1 MSDKK
6 TEAASPRKK
15 TSIGGQA
22 LIEGIMMR
30 GPKKTTMAVRNPEG
44 GITLESWETDNSVK
58 PKIYRA
64 PFIRGIFGFIDSMKL
79 GYRCLMRSAE
89 IAGLDDGT
97 CSDKSEK
104 AKSDVTMSETASVN
118 GAECA
123 ACDGATAGAL
133 GPDAT
138 ASDASVLDA
147 AVSDT
152 AKPAD
157 TAKSADDSNAKADAK
172 SDKKDDSIQ
181 PWMMNLIMIISTVL
195 GVVLALVLFK
205 TLPEVLYSL
214 LTRLFPVL
222 KGSGYGYSLLRALF
236 VGIIKI
242 VILVCYMLVVSLMK
256 DIRRTFM
263 YHGAEHKSIACY
275 ESGLELTVDNVRIQR
290 RFHPRCGTSFLI
302 LMVLVGIFLTMFIPA
317 QLVESGV
324 LNVVLRTLI
333 SIALLPLMMGI
344 GYELI
349 KLAGKYNNVF
359 TRIISAPGMWLQH
372 ITTREP
378 DDSMI
383 ECAIAALKDVIP
395 GDGSDDWNNK

>member
-1 MSDKK
+1 MSNKRD
-6 TEAASPRKK
+6 EATCFVKK

-44 GITLESWETDNSVK
+44 KMVLESWETDNSEK
-58 PKIYRA
+58 PKIYRV
-64 PFIRGIFGFIDSMKL
+64 PFLRGIFGFIDSMKL

-89 IAGLDDGT
+89 IAGLDDVP
-97 CSDKSEK
+97 DKLKQNDINGKNENVVDD
-104 AKSDVTMSETASVN
+104 AASVKI
-118 GAECA
+118 ADSEV
-123 ACDGATAGAL
+123 L
-133 GPDAT
+133 MVDAVT
-138 ASDASVLDA
+138 NDITNKQTEVKNDD
-147 AVSDT
+147 VCCNSDT
-152 AKPAD
+152 PSHGTDKAATDND
-157 TAKSADDSNAKADAK
+157 TAKSG
-172 SDKKDDSIQ
+172 SIQ
-181 PWMMNLIMIISTVL
+181 PWVMNLIMIISTVL

-214 LTRLFPVL
+214 LTHLFPVL
-222 KGSGYGYSLLRALF
+222 KGEGYGFSLLRAVF

-242 VILVCYMLVVSLMK
+242 IILVCYMLAVSLMK

-275 ESGLELTVDNVRIQR
+275 ERGLELTVDNVRIQR

-317 QLVESGV
+317 QLCESAV

-333 SIALLPLMMGI
+333 SIALLPVMMSI

-349 KLAGKYNNVF
+349 KLAGKYDNVF
-359 TRIISAPGMWLQH
+359 TRIISAPGMWLQR

-395 GDGSDDWNNK
+395 NDNSDDWDKK

>member
-1 MSDKK
+1 MSDRK
-6 TEAASPRKK
+6 TEVVSPMKK

-44 GITLESWETDNSVK
+44 GITLDSWATDNSAK
-58 PKIYRA
+58 PKVYRV
-64 PFIRGIFGFIDSMKL
+64 PFLRGIFGFVDSMKL

-89 IAGLDDGT
+89 IAGLDDSAGT
-97 CSDKSEK
+97 DKTKKTENDITESEI
-104 AKSDVTMSETASVN
+104 AMDS

-123 ACDGATAGAL
+123 ACDSST
-133 GPDAT
+133 PDT
-138 ASDASVLDA
+138 SASDSSG
-147 AVSDT
+147 SDT
-152 AKPAD
+152 QE
-157 TAKSADDSNAKADAK
+157 KADAAK
-172 SDKKDDSIQ
+172 SSADAKARADKKDDSIQ

-195 GVVLALVLFK
+195 GVALAVVLFK

-214 LTRLFPVL
+214 LTQLFPAL

-242 VILVCYMLVVSLMK
+242 VVLVCYMLLVSLMK

-275 ESGLELTVDNVRIQR
+275 ESGLELTVENVKKQR
-290 RFHPRCGTSFLI
+290 RFHPRCGTSFLV

-317 QLVESGV
+317 QLVEGGV

-349 KLAGKYNNVF
+349 KLAGKHDNAF
-359 TRIISAPGMWLQH
+359 TRIISAPGMWLQR

-378 DDSMI
+378 DDGMI

-395 GDGSDDWNNK
+395 GDASDDWSNK

>member
-1 MSDKK
+1 M
-6 TEAASPRKK
+6 KK

-30 GPKKTTMAVRNPEG
+30 GPKRTTMAVRNPEG
-44 GITLESWETDNSVK
+44 GITLESRETDNSVK
-58 PKIYRA
+58 PKIYRV
-64 PFIRGIFGFIDSMKL
+64 PFVRGIFGFIDSMKI

-97 CSDKSEK
+97 GSDKSEQ
-104 AKSDVTMSETASVN
+104 AKNDVTISETATAN

-123 ACDGATAGAL
+123 ACEDTAAGAL
-133 GPDAT
+133 G
-138 ASDASVLDA
+138 SDAM
-147 AVSDT
+147 VSETSAPET

-157 TAKSADDSNAKADAK
+157 TAKSADDSKANADAK
-172 SDKKDDSIQ
+172 SDKKDESIQ

-275 ESGLELTVDNVRIQR
+275 ESGLELTVDNVRTQR

-349 KLAGKYNNVF
+349 KLAGKYDNVF